1 MPLGIRFLQNRKI
14 MRRILLFTCCMLLV
28 AGGLNAQSADKI
40 FSEASEAFRQK
51 NYAKSITLY
60 ESLVD
65 KNYVSADLFYN
76 LGNAYYRQNKL
87 AQALLWYERALR
99 LNPSDADIRANI
111 AFVNSQTVDQ
121 MEVLPEFFLK
131 RWFKAFCS
139 LFSVTGW
146 AVVSIFCC
154 LLFFAGI
161 ACFLLA
167 GNLQH
172 RVRIAAASAVAC
184 LILVL
189 GISCAFVQKHAL
201 ERTDEAIVM
210 ALSATV
216 KSMPDASGTELFTVH
231 EGMKIRLTDEVGEWV
246 EAVFPNGNKGWL
258 QSRQIAVI

>member
-1 MPLGIRFLQNRKI
+1 M
-14 MRRILLFTCCMLLV
+14 MRRLVLFACSMLLM
-28 AGGLNAQSADKI
+28 AGTLPAAPADKI
-40 FSEASEAFRQK
+40 FSDASEAYRQK
-51 NYAKSITLY
+51 DYPKAIVLY
-60 ESLVD
+60 ESLVEKD
-65 KNYVSADLFYN
+65 YASADLYYN
-76 LGNAYYRQNKL
+76 LGNAFYRQNQL

-99 LNPSDADIRANI
+99 LDPSNADIRANI

-131 RWFKAFCS
+131 RWFNALRS
-139 LFSVTGW
+139 LFSATGW
-146 AVVSIFCC
+146 AVVSILCC

-167 GNLQH
+167 GSLQH
-172 RVRIAAASAVAC
+172 RIRIAVADTVVC
-184 LILVL
+184 LLLVL
-189 GISCAFVQKHAL
+189 SIGLAFSQKHAL
-201 ERTDEAIVM
+201 ERTDEAIVT
-210 ALSATV
+210 AFSATV